1 MMNINDLPTW
11 KECRLV
17 IENHEHSATKGV
29 TGIESES
36 PAPSPLETFIY
47 ENEPRSIRDAI
58 YFRQL
63 VVDVLNL
70 KDR

>member
-11 KECRLV
+11 KACRLV
-17 IENHEHSATKGV
+17 VENYEYSTTKGV

-47 ENEPRSIRDAI
+47 ENEPKSRMDAI
-58 YFRQL
+58 NFRKL